1 MNIKLARLFEIV
13 QILLT
18 EKKVTA
24 EKLACHFEVS
34 KRTIYRDIETLTLAQ
49 IPVYSEKGR
58 YGGIGLIKNF
68 TIDKSFLSQN
78 EQNEILFA
86 LQSLNVVQYSKNNI
100 TLTKLNSIFNR
111 KADDW
116 IEVDFSRYGEND
128 SILFEKIKN
137 SILEKKVIKFIYFN
151 TKGKNSKRT
160 VEPLKLWFKEKA
172 WYLFAYC
179 HKKKDIRQFKIARIK
194 NLELTCEHFERELKK
209 ENLKNQNN
217 VNGKGTKIVI
227 EIDKSQAYRVYDE
240 FLEESI
246 AKKENGNFE
255 ITIEIFEN
263 EWLYGYLLS
272 FGEHLKVLK
281 PARIREIL
289 AKKIEKMRE
298 NYKN

>member
-24 EKLACHFEVS
+24 EKLAHHFEVS

-86 LQSLNVVQYSKNNI
+86 LQSLNAVQYSKNNV

-137 SILEKKVIKFIYFN
+137 SILEKKVIEFIYFN
-151 TKGKNSKRT
+151 TKGKKSKRT

-209 ENLKNQNN
+209 EDLKNQNN

-227 EIDKSQAYRVYDE
+227 EVDKSQAYRVYDE
-240 FLEESI
+240 FFEENI
-246 AKKENGNFE
+246 AKKENENFE

-289 AKKIEKMRE
+289 AKKVEKMRE
-298 NYKN
+298 NYKI

>member
-24 EKLACHFEVS
+24 EKLARHFEVS

-49 IPVYSEKGR
+49 IPIYSEKGR

-86 LQSLNVVQYSKNNI
+86 LQSLNAIQDSKNNI

-137 SILEKKVIKFIYFN
+137 SILEKKVIEFIYFN
-151 TKGKNSKRT
+151 TKGKKSKRT

-179 HKKKDIRQFKIARIK
+179 RKKKDIRQFKIARIK

-227 EIDKSQAYRVYDE
+227 EVDKSQAYRVYDE
-240 FLEESI
+240 FFEENI
-246 AKKENGNFE
+246 AKKENENFE

-289 AKKIEKMRE
+289 AKKVEKMRE
-298 NYKN
+298 NYKI

>member
-86 LQSLNVVQYSKNNI
+86 LQSLNAVQYSKNNI

-151 TKGKNSKRT
+151 TKGKKSKRT

-209 ENLKNQNN
+209 EDLKNQNN

-227 EIDKSQAYRVYDE
+227 EVDKSQAYRVYDE
-240 FLEESI
+240 FFEENI

-289 AKKIEKMRE
+289 VKKVERMRE

>member
-86 LQSLNVVQYSKNNI
+86 LQSLNAVQYSKNNI

-137 SILEKKVIKFIYFN
+137 SILEKKVIEFIYFN

-179 HKKKDIRQFKIARIK
+179 RKKKDIRQFKIARIK

-209 ENLKNQNN
+209 EDLKNQNN
-217 VNGKGTKIVI
+217 MNGKGTKIVI
-227 EIDKSQAYRVYDE
+227 EVDKSQAYRVYDE
-240 FLEESI
+240 FFEENI

-289 AKKIEKMRE
+289 AKKVEKMRE

>member
-86 LQSLNVVQYSKNNI
+86 LQSLNAVQYSKNNV

-137 SILEKKVIKFIYFN
+137 SILEKKVIEFIYFN
-151 TKGKNSKRT
+151 TKGKKSKRT

-179 HKKKDIRQFKIARIK
+179 RKKKDIRQFKIARIK

-209 ENLKNQNN
+209 EDLKNQNN
-217 VNGKGTKIVI
+217 MNGKGTKIVI

-240 FLEESI
+240 FFEESI
-246 AKKENGNFE
+246 TKKENENFE
-255 ITIEIFEN
+255 ITTEIFEN

>member
-24 EKLACHFEVS
+24 EKLAHHFEVS

-86 LQSLNVVQYSKNNI
+86 LQSLNAVQYSKNNI

-137 SILEKKVIKFIYFN
+137 SILEKKVIEFIYFN

-179 HKKKDIRQFKIARIK
+179 RKKKDIRQFKIARIK

-209 ENLKNQNN
+209 EDLKNQNN

-227 EIDKSQAYRVYDE
+227 EVDKSQAYRVYDE
-240 FLEESI
+240 FFEENI

-289 AKKIEKMRE
+289 AKKVEKMRE
-298 NYKN
+298 NYKI

>member
-24 EKLACHFEVS
+24 EKLARHFEVS

-86 LQSLNVVQYSKNNI
+86 LQSLNAVQYSKNNV

-137 SILEKKVIKFIYFN
+137 SILEKKVIEFIYFN

-209 ENLKNQNN
+209 EDLKNQNN

-227 EIDKSQAYRVYDE
+227 EVDKSQAYRVYDE
-240 FLEESI
+240 FFEESI
-246 AKKENGNFE
+246 TKKENENFE
-255 ITIEIFEN
+255 ITTEIFEN

-289 AKKIEKMRE
+289 AKKVEKMRE
-298 NYKN
+298 NYKI

>member
-1 MNIKLARLFEIV
+1 MKLARLFEIV

-86 LQSLNVVQYSKNNI
+86 LQSLNAVQYSKNNI

-151 TKGKNSKRT
+151 TKGKKSKRT

-179 HKKKDIRQFKIARIK
+179 RKKKDIRQFKIARIK

-209 ENLKNQNN
+209 EDLKNQNN

-227 EIDKSQAYRVYDE
+227 EVDKSQAYRVYDE
-240 FLEESI
+240 FFEENI

-289 AKKIEKMRE
+289 VKKVERMRE

>member
-24 EKLACHFEVS
+24 EKLARHFEVS

-86 LQSLNVVQYSKNNI
+86 LQSLNAVQYSKNNV

-137 SILEKKVIKFIYFN
+137 SILEKKVIEFIYFN

-209 ENLKNQNN
+209 EDLKNQNN
-217 VNGKGTKIVI
+217 MNGKGTKIVI
-227 EIDKSQAYRVYDE
+227 EVDKSQAYRVYDE
-240 FLEESI
+240 FFEESI
-246 AKKENGNFE
+246 TKKENENFE
-255 ITIEIFEN
+255 ITTEIFEN

-289 AKKIEKMRE
+289 AKKVEKMRE
-298 NYKN
+298 NYKI

>member
-86 LQSLNVVQYSKNNI
+86 LQSLNAIQNSKNNI

-111 KADDW
+111 KVDDW
-116 IEVDFSRYGEND
+116 IKVDFSRYGEND

-151 TKGKNSKRT
+151 TKGKKSKRT

-179 HKKKDIRQFKIARIK
+179 RKKKDIRQFKIARIK

-209 ENLKNQNN
+209 EDLKNQNN

-227 EIDKSQAYRVYDE
+227 EVDKSQAYRVYDE
-240 FLEESI
+240 FFEENI

>member
-86 LQSLNVVQYSKNNI
+86 LQSLNAVQYSKNNI

-151 TKGKNSKRT
+151 TKGKKSKRT

-179 HKKKDIRQFKIARIK
+179 RKKKDIRQFKIARIK

-209 ENLKNQNN
+209 EDWKNQNN

-227 EIDKSQAYRVYDE
+227 EVDKSQAYRVYDE
-240 FLEESI
+240 FFEENI

-289 AKKIEKMRE
+289 VKKVERMRE

>member
-86 LQSLNVVQYSKNNI
+86 LQSLNAVQYSKNNI

-111 KADDW
+111 KADEW

-151 TKGKNSKRT
+151 TKGKKSKRT

-179 HKKKDIRQFKIARIK
+179 NKKKDIRQFKIARIK
-194 NLELTCEHFERELKK
+194 NLELTCEHFERKLKK
-209 ENLKNQNN
+209 GDLKNQNN

-227 EIDKSQAYRVYDE
+227 EVDKSQAYRVYDE

-246 AKKENGNFE
+246 AKKENENFE

-281 PARIREIL
+281 PVRIREIL
-289 AKKIEKMRE
+289 AKKVEKMRE
-298 NYKN
+298 NYKI

>member
-86 LQSLNVVQYSKNNI
+86 LQSLNAVQYSKNNI

-111 KADDW
+111 KADEW

-151 TKGKNSKRT
+151 TKGKKSKRT

-209 ENLKNQNN
+209 EDLKNQNN

-227 EIDKSQAYRVYDE
+227 EVDKSQAYRVYDE
-240 FLEESI
+240 FFEENI

-289 AKKIEKMRE
+289 VKKVERMRE

>member
-49 IPVYSEKGR
+49 IPIYSEKGR

-86 LQSLNVVQYSKNNI
+86 LQSLNAVQYSKNNI

-151 TKGKNSKRT
+151 TKGKKSKRT

-179 HKKKDIRQFKIARIK
+179 RKKKDIRQFKIARIK

-209 ENLKNQNN
+209 EDLKNQNN

-227 EIDKSQAYRVYDE
+227 EVNKSQAYRVYDE
-240 FLEESI
+240 FFEENI

-272 FGEHLKVLK
+272 FGEYLEVLEPK
-281 PARIREIL
+281 RIAKIL
-289 AKKIEKMRE
+289 AKKVEKMRE
-298 NYKN
+298 NYKI

>member
-24 EKLACHFEVS
+24 EKLARHFEVS

-86 LQSLNVVQYSKNNI
+86 LQSLNAVQYSKNNV

-151 TKGKNSKRT
+151 TKGKKSKRT

-179 HKKKDIRQFKIARIK
+179 RKKKDIRQFKIARIK

-209 ENLKNQNN
+209 EDLKNQNN

-227 EIDKSQAYRVYDE
+227 EVDKSQAYRVYDE
-240 FLEESI
+240 FFEENI

-289 AKKIEKMRE
+289 VKKVERMRE

>member
-86 LQSLNVVQYSKNNI
+86 LQSLNAVQYSKNNI

-151 TKGKNSKRT
+151 TKGKKSKRT

-179 HKKKDIRQFKIARIK
+179 RKKKDIRQFKIARIK

-209 ENLKNQNN
+209 EDLKNQNN
-217 VNGKGTKIVI
+217 VNGKVTKIVI
-227 EIDKSQAYRVYDE
+227 EVDKSQAYRVYDE

-272 FGEHLKVLK
+272 FGEHLKVLE

-289 AKKIEKMRE
+289 AKKVEKMKE
-298 NYKN
+298 NYKI

>member
-86 LQSLNVVQYSKNNI
+86 LQSLNAIQDSKNNI

-111 KADDW
+111 KVDDW
-116 IEVDFSRYGEND
+116 IKVDFSRYGEND

-151 TKGKNSKRT
+151 TKGKKSKRT

-209 ENLKNQNN
+209 EDLKNQNN
-217 VNGKGTKIVI
+217 MNGKGTKIVI
-227 EIDKSQAYRVYDE
+227 EVDKSQAYRVYDE
-240 FLEESI
+240 FFEENI
-246 AKKENGNFE
+246 AKKENENFE

-289 AKKIEKMRE
+289 AKKVEKMRE
-298 NYKN
+298 NYKI

>member
-24 EKLACHFEVS
+24 EKLAHHFEVS

-86 LQSLNVVQYSKNNI
+86 LQSLNAVQYSKNNI

-151 TKGKNSKRT
+151 TKGKKSKRT

-179 HKKKDIRQFKIARIK
+179 RKKKDIRQFKIARIK

-209 ENLKNQNN
+209 EDLKNQNN

-227 EIDKSQAYRVYDE
+227 EVDKSQAYRVYDE
-240 FLEESI
+240 FFEENI

-289 AKKIEKMRE
+289 VKKVERMRE

>member
-86 LQSLNVVQYSKNNI
+86 LQSLNAVQYSKNNI
-100 TLTKLNSIFNR
+100 TFTKLNSIFNR
-111 KADDW
+111 KADEW

-151 TKGKNSKRT
+151 TKGKKSKRT

-209 ENLKNQNN
+209 EDLKNQNN
-217 VNGKGTKIVI
+217 MNGKGTKIGI

-240 FLEESI
+240 FFEESI
-246 AKKENGNFE
+246 TKKENENFE
-255 ITIEIFEN
+255 ITTEIFEN

-272 FGEHLKVLK
+272 FGEHLKVLE

-289 AKKIEKMRE
+289 AKKVEKMKE
-298 NYKN
+298 NYKI

>member
-86 LQSLNVVQYSKNNI
+86 LQSLNAVQYSKNNI

-111 KADDW
+111 KADEW

-151 TKGKNSKRT
+151 TKGKKSKRT

-209 ENLKNQNN
+209 EDLKNQNN
-217 VNGKGTKIVI
+217 MNGKGTKIVI

-240 FLEESI
+240 FFEESI
-246 AKKENGNFE
+246 TKKENENFE
-255 ITIEIFEN
+255 ITTEIFEN

-272 FGEHLKVLK
+272 FGEHLKVLE

-289 AKKIEKMRE
+289 AKKVEKMKE
-298 NYKN
+298 NYKI

>member
-68 TIDKSFLSQN
+68 MIDKSFLSQN

-86 LQSLNVVQYSKNNI
+86 LQSLNAVQDSKNNI

-151 TKGKNSKRT
+151 TKGKKSKRT

-179 HKKKDIRQFKIARIK
+179 RKKKDIRQFKIARIK

-209 ENLKNQNN
+209 EDLKNQNN

-227 EIDKSQAYRVYDE
+227 EVDKSQAYRVYDE
-240 FLEESI
+240 FFEENI
-246 AKKENGNFE
+246 AKKENENFE

-289 AKKIEKMRE
+289 AKKVEKMRE
-298 NYKN
+298 NYKI

>member
-86 LQSLNVVQYSKNNI
+86 LQSLNAVQYSKNNV

-151 TKGKNSKRT
+151 TKGKISKRT

-209 ENLKNQNN
+209 EDLKNQNN
-217 VNGKGTKIVI
+217 MNGKDTKIVI

-240 FLEESI
+240 FFEESI
-246 AKKENGNFE
+246 TKKENENFE

-289 AKKIEKMRE
+289 AKKVEKMRE

>member
-24 EKLACHFEVS
+24 EKLAHHFEVS

-86 LQSLNVVQYSKNNI
+86 LQSLNAVQYSKNNI

-151 TKGKNSKRT
+151 TKGKKSKRT

-179 HKKKDIRQFKIARIK
+179 RKKKDIRQFKIARIK

-209 ENLKNQNN
+209 EDLKNQNN
-217 VNGKGTKIVI
+217 VNGKGTKIMI
-227 EIDKSQAYRVYDE
+227 EVDKSQAYRVYDE
-240 FLEESI
+240 FFEENI

-272 FGEHLKVLK
+272 FGEYLEVLEPK
-281 PARIREIL
+281 RIAKIL
-289 AKKIEKMRE
+289 AKKVEKMRE
-298 NYKN
+298 NYKI

>member
-24 EKLACHFEVS
+24 EKLARHFEVS

-86 LQSLNVVQYSKNNI
+86 LQSLNAVQYSKNNV

-137 SILEKKVIKFIYFN
+137 SILEKKVIEFIYFN

-209 ENLKNQNN
+209 EDLKNQNN
-217 VNGKGTKIVI
+217 MNGKGTKIVI

-240 FLEESI
+240 FFEENI
-246 AKKENGNFE
+246 AKKENENFE
-255 ITIEIFEN
+255 ITTEIFEN

>member
-86 LQSLNVVQYSKNNI
+86 LQSLNAVQYSKNNI

-116 IEVDFSRYGEND
+116 IEVDFSRYGENN

-137 SILEKKVIKFIYFN
+137 SILEKKVIEFIYFN

-209 ENLKNQNN
+209 EDLKNQNN
-217 VNGKGTKIVI
+217 MNGKGTKIVI

-240 FLEESI
+240 FFEESI
-246 AKKENGNFE
+246 TKKENENFE
-255 ITIEIFEN
+255 ITTEIFEN

>member
-1 MNIKLARLFEIV
+1 MKLARLFEIV

-24 EKLACHFEVS
+24 EKLARHFEVS

-49 IPVYSEKGR
+49 IPIYSEKGR

-86 LQSLNVVQYSKNNI
+86 LQSLNAIQDSKNNI

-137 SILEKKVIKFIYFN
+137 SILEKKVIEFIYFN

-209 ENLKNQNN
+209 EDLKNQNN
-217 VNGKGTKIVI
+217 MNGKGTKIVI

-240 FLEESI
+240 FFEESI
-246 AKKENGNFE
+246 TKKENENFE
-255 ITIEIFEN
+255 ITTEIFEN

-289 AKKIEKMRE
+289 AKKVEKMRE
-298 NYKN
+298 NYKI

>member
-86 LQSLNVVQYSKNNI
+86 LQSLNAVQDSKNNI

-151 TKGKNSKRT
+151 TKGKKSKRT

-179 HKKKDIRQFKIARIK
+179 RKKKDIRQFKIARIK

-209 ENLKNQNN
+209 EDLKNQNN

-227 EIDKSQAYRVYDE
+227 EVDKSQAYRVYDE

-246 AKKENGNFE
+246 AKKENENFE

>member
-86 LQSLNVVQYSKNNI
+86 LQSLNAVQYSKNNV

-137 SILEKKVIKFIYFN
+137 SILEKKVIEFIYFN

-209 ENLKNQNN
+209 EDLKNQNN
-217 VNGKGTKIVI
+217 MNGKGTKIVI

-240 FLEESI
+240 FFEENI
-246 AKKENGNFE
+246 VKKENGNFE

>member
-24 EKLACHFEVS
+24 EKLARHFEVS

-86 LQSLNVVQYSKNNI
+86 LQSLNAVQYSKNNI

-137 SILEKKVIKFIYFN
+137 SILEKKGIEFIYFN

-209 ENLKNQNN
+209 EDLKNQNN
-217 VNGKGTKIVI
+217 VNGKVTKIVI
-227 EIDKSQAYRVYDE
+227 EVDKSQAYRVYDE
-240 FLEESI
+240 FFEESI
-246 AKKENGNFE
+246 TKKENENFE
-255 ITIEIFEN
+255 ITTEIFEN

>member
-86 LQSLNVVQYSKNNI
+86 LQSLNAVQDSKNNI

-151 TKGKNSKRT
+151 TKGKKSKRT

-179 HKKKDIRQFKIARIK
+179 RKKKDIRQFKIARIK

-209 ENLKNQNN
+209 EDLKNQNN

-227 EIDKSQAYRVYDE
+227 EVDKSQAYRVYDE
-240 FLEESI
+240 FFEESI
-246 AKKENGNFE
+246 TKKENENFE
-255 ITIEIFEN
+255 ITTEIFEN

>member
-86 LQSLNVVQYSKNNI
+86 LQSLNAVQYSKNNI

-151 TKGKNSKRT
+151 TKGKKSKRT

-179 HKKKDIRQFKIARIK
+179 RKKKDIRQFKIARIK

-209 ENLKNQNN
+209 EDWKNQNN
-217 VNGKGTKIVI
+217 VNGKVTKIVI
-227 EIDKSQAYRVYDE
+227 EVDKSQAYRVYDE
-240 FLEESI
+240 FFEENI

-289 AKKIEKMRE
+289 VKKVERMRE

>member
-86 LQSLNVVQYSKNNI
+86 LQSLNAVQYSKNNI

-111 KADDW
+111 KADEW

-151 TKGKNSKRT
+151 TKGKKSKRT

-179 HKKKDIRQFKIARIK
+179 RKKKDIRQFKIARIK

-209 ENLKNQNN
+209 EDLKNQNN

-227 EIDKSQAYRVYDE
+227 EVDKSQAYRVYDE
-240 FLEESI
+240 FFEENI

-289 AKKIEKMRE
+289 VKKVERMRE

>member
-209 ENLKNQNN
+209 EDLKNQNN

>member
-24 EKLACHFEVS
+24 EKLARHFEVS

-86 LQSLNVVQYSKNNI
+86 LQSLNAVQYSKNNV

-116 IEVDFSRYGEND
+116 IEVDF
-128 SILFEKIKN
+128 
-137 SILEKKVIKFIYFN
+137 
-151 TKGKNSKRT
+151 
-160 VEPLKLWFKEKA
+160 
-172 WYLFAYC
+172 
-179 HKKKDIRQFKIARIK
+179 
-194 NLELTCEHFERELKK
+194 
-209 ENLKNQNN
+209 
-217 VNGKGTKIVI
+217 
-227 EIDKSQAYRVYDE
+227 
-240 FLEESI
+240 
-246 AKKENGNFE
+246 
-255 ITIEIFEN
+255 
-263 EWLYGYLLS
+263 
-272 FGEHLKVLK
+272 
-281 PARIREIL
+281 
-289 AKKIEKMRE
+289 
-298 NYKN
+298 

>member
-86 LQSLNVVQYSKNNI
+86 LQSLNAVQYSKNNI

-137 SILEKKVIKFIYFN
+137 SILEKKVIEIIYFN

-179 HKKKDIRQFKIARIK
+179 RKKKDIRQFKIARIK

-209 ENLKNQNN
+209 EDLKNQNN
-217 VNGKGTKIVI
+217 VNGKVTKIVI
-227 EIDKSQAYRVYDE
+227 EVDKSQAYRVYDE
-240 FLEESI
+240 FFEENI

>member
-86 LQSLNVVQYSKNNI
+86 LQSLNAVQYSKNNI

-137 SILEKKVIKFIYFN
+137 SILEKKVIEFIYFN
-151 TKGKNSKRT
+151 TKGKKSKRT

-209 ENLKNQNN
+209 EDLKNQNN
-217 VNGKGTKIVI
+217 MNGKGTKIVI
-227 EIDKSQAYRVYDE
+227 EVDKSQAYRVYDE
-240 FLEESI
+240 FFEENI

-289 AKKIEKMRE
+289 AKKVEKMRE
-298 NYKN
+298 NYKI

>member
-24 EKLACHFEVS
+24 EKLAHHFEVS

-86 LQSLNVVQYSKNNI
+86 LQSLNAVQDSKNNI

-151 TKGKNSKRT
+151 TKGKKSKRT

-209 ENLKNQNN
+209 EDLKNQNN

-227 EIDKSQAYRVYDE
+227 EVDKSQAYRVYDE

-246 AKKENGNFE
+246 AKKENRNFE

-289 AKKIEKMRE
+289 AKKVEKMRE

>member
-24 EKLACHFEVS
+24 EKLAHHFEVS

-49 IPVYSEKGR
+49 IPIYSEKGR

-86 LQSLNVVQYSKNNI
+86 LQSLNAVQDSKNNI

-111 KADDW
+111 KADNW
-116 IEVDFSRYGEND
+116 IKVDFSRYGEND

-151 TKGKNSKRT
+151 TKGKKSKRT

-179 HKKKDIRQFKIARIK
+179 RKKKDIRQFKIARIK

-209 ENLKNQNN
+209 EDLKNQNN

-227 EIDKSQAYRVYDE
+227 EVDKSQAYRVYDE

-246 AKKENGNFE
+246 AKKENENFE

-289 AKKIEKMRE
+289 AKKVEKMRE
-298 NYKN
+298 NYKI

>member
-24 EKLACHFEVS
+24 EKLARHFEVS

-58 YGGIGLIKNF
+58 YGGIGLIKSF

-86 LQSLNVVQYSKNNI
+86 LQSLNAVQDSKNNI
-100 TLTKLNSIFNR
+100 TLTKLNSICNR

-151 TKGKNSKRT
+151 TKGKKSKRT

-209 ENLKNQNN
+209 EDLKNQNN

-227 EIDKSQAYRVYDE
+227 EVDKSQAYRVYDE
-240 FLEESI
+240 FFEENI